1 MDSKWAYWGC
11 LHHIEIGLNGKRS
24 VFQWLNRVF
33 IPAIKVIGGKHFL
46 ILDGHNSH
54 TTLQTIEKC
63 KENNIRLVC
72 LPACLHATH
81 ILQPLDV
88 EIFNH
93 VKRVWKKALSQYYT
107 KTFCRNVDKET
118 FPSILNEV
126 YKSNEAFSRVNA
138 LKGLEATGLFPLDKS
153 RINRE
158 SLRISTLFH
167 NTETSTP
174 AATSDNRI
182 TLRADTTITI
192 TLGNLIS
199 IQKEL
204 VKEASTKLESSIKSY
219 FQKMNTN

>member
-1 MDSKWAYWGC
+1 M
-11 LHHIEIGLNGKRS
+11 
-24 VFQWLNRVF
+24 
-33 IPAIKVIGGKHFL
+33 
-46 ILDGHNSH
+46 
-54 TTLQTIEKC
+54 
-63 KENNIRLVC
+63 
-72 LPACLHATH
+72 
-81 ILQPLDV
+81 
-88 EIFNH
+88 
-93 VKRVWKKALSQYYT
+93 LSEHYT
-107 KTFCRNVDKET
+107 KTFRRNVDKEA

-126 YKSNEAFSRVNA
+126 HKSNEAFFTRVNA
-138 LKGLEATGLFPLDKS
+138 LKGFEATGLLPLDKS
-153 RINRE
+153 RINSE
-158 SLRISTLFH
+158 SFRISTLFH